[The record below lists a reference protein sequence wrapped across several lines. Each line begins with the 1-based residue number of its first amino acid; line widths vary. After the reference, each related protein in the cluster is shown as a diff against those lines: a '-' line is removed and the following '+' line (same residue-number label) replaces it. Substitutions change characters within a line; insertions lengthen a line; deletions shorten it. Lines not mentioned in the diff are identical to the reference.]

1 MEDSKPVDPWTWD
14 TKVRQ
19 DDVRPLGNPNECFY
33 CLNPLGKDHK
43 EDCVVMNIRRLDA
56 APVGVFQP
64 METYRDGDFVMF
76 LFPNGEKGIGGIE
89 TAMSF
94 KDHDGTYKE
103 GWTHGG
109 PNSGLDFEFPEPPCM
124 WARLPDIPY
133 DIIKE
138 KYPHL
143 IRE

>member
-1 MEDSKPVDPWTWD
+1 MEDSKSVDPWTWD

-19 DDVRPLGNPNECFY
+19 NDVRPAGNPNDCFY
-33 CLNPLGKDHK
+33 CLSPLGVDHKDH
-43 EDCVVMNIRRLDA
+43 CVVIQLRRLDA
-56 APVGVFQP
+56 APIGEFQP
-64 METYRDGDFVMF
+64 IETYRDGDFVMF
-76 LFPNGEKGIGGIE
+76 LFPNGEKGNGGIE

-94 KDHDGTYKE
+94 KDDDGVYRV
-103 GWTHGG
+103 GWSHGG
-109 PNSGLDFEFPEPPCM
+109 PNSGLDFEFIEPPCM

-138 KYPHL
+138 KYSHL